1 MRNVIIR
8 QILGKRSYKTSILIS
23 AVPIIKCTIT
33 HIQKALTIYMGKK
46 NLCIFP
52 FTSSF
57 KYHKASLEFSIC
69 IEHSLKLSTNA
80 HSMPRSAT
88 KTVIPH
94 PSKVTGTEVL
104 LYFYAGVELPKGLK
118 IFERK
123 DPHGYEKALCSTA
136 ESKESNM
143 PNLLLTTI

>member
-33 HIQKALTIYMGKK
+33 HIRKALTIYMGKK
-46 NLCIFP
+46 NPCIFP

-69 IEHSLKLSTNA
+69 IEHSLKLSTHA

-104 LYFYAGVELPKGLK
+104 LYSMLELSCQKASRFLKERTPMATGSIVLYSRVKG
-118 IFERK
+118 I
-123 DPHGYEKALCSTA
+123 
-136 ESKESNM
+136 
-143 PNLLLTTI
+143 